1 MQQKPTE
8 PAAPIAA
15 TPDAEL
21 QDACDALQRE
31 LDMLLG
37 GEDAEK
43 AVRSLDNAVASLREV
58 EQRNVSTVQLVAL

>member
-1 MQQKPTE
+1 MQQNPTQ
-8 PAAPIAA
+8 PAASGDAA
-15 TPDAEL
+15 TDPQL

-43 AVRSLDNAVASLREV
+43 AARSLDNAVASLREV

>member
-1 MQQKPTE
+1 MQQKPIE
-8 PAAPIAA
+8 PAVSDGVA
-15 TPDAEL
+15 TDPQL

-43 AVRSLDNAVASLREV
+43 AARSLDNAVASLREV
-58 EQRNVSTVQLVAL
+58 EHRNVSTVQLVAL